1 MNSPPLVVP
10 QWTGAGSLPT
20 PENGLLVFWL
30 TTPFTQNRDSARQL
44 VRSALRES
52 LAPLLDC
59 APAAVPLLAQPGQPL
74 RLAGEERQIGL
85 SVSHAAGLSLVAIH
99 LNGAVGVDL
108 LRVDDLTMKDTELQR
123 MAEDYLGNEVARTLA
138 GLPWEAQ
145 RQAFAEAWVGLEA
158 GLKCQGEA
166 LSEWSPERQALLAH
180 CRIRGLLLPEG
191 VVGAVAWLA
200 TD

>member
-1 MNSPPLVVP
+1 MNSPPIVVP

-30 TTPFTQNRDSARQL
+30 TTPFTQNRDLARQL
-44 VRSALRES
+44 VRSALREM

-59 APAAVPLLAQPGQPL
+59 APATVPLLSQPGQPL
-74 RLAGEERQIGL
+74 RLAGRERQIGL
-85 SVSHAAGLSLVAIH
+85 SVSHAAGRSLVAIH

-108 LRVDDLTMKDTELQR
+108 LRVDDLAMKDAELQR
-123 MAEDYLGNEVARTLA
+123 MAMDYLGNEVARTLA
-138 GLPWEAQ
+138 GLPGEAQ
-145 RQAFAEAWVGLEA
+145 RQAFANAWVGLEA
-158 GLKCQGEA
+158 GLKCLGDGLA
-166 LSEWSPERQALLAH
+166 EWSPERQALLAH

>member
-1 MNSPPLVVP
+1 MNSQPLIVP

-30 TTPFTQNRDSARQL
+30 TTPFSQNRDIARQL
-44 VRSALRES
+44 VRSALRDS

-74 RLAGEERQIGL
+74 RLAGRERQIGL
-85 SVSHAAGLSLVAIH
+85 SVSHTPGLSLVAIH
-99 LNGAVGVDL
+99 RHGAVGVDL
-108 LRVDDLTMKDTELQR
+108 LRVDDLTMKDAELQR

-138 GLPWEAQ
+138 GLLGERR

-158 GLKCQGEA
+158 GLKCLGEGLA
-166 LSEWSPERQALLAH
+166 EWSPERQTLLAN
-180 CRIRGLLLPEG
+180 CRIRELALPKGL
-191 VVGAVAWLA
+191 VGAVAWLA